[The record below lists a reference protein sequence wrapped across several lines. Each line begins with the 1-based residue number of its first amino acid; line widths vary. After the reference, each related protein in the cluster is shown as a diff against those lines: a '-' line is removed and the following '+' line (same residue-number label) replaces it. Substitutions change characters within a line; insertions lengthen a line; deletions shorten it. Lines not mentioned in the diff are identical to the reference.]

1 MANAQ
6 NLKENWQKGQSGNPN
21 GRPRLTLKA
30 VIEDLKAQGYEQ
42 ATPADVSAMY
52 SYLITLPQDKI
63 TELAKNDAQPM
74 AVRICCKAILDKKG
88 FDYIERMLDRAHG
101 KATNK
106 TELSG
111 KDGGAFKIESSM
123 DFSKMT
129 DAELQQII
137 DAGRGV

>member
-1 MANAQ
+1 MPIKASDNP
-6 NLKENWQKGQSGNPN
+6 KPFKKGQSGNPN

-30 VIEDLKAQGYEQ
+30 VIDDLKAQGYEQ

-101 KATNK
+101 KAANK

-111 KDGGAFKIESSM
+111 KDGGPIRIESGEDLKKLSE
-123 DFSKMT
+123 D
-129 DAELQQII
+129 ELRRI
-137 DAGRGV
+137 AALG